1 MLDKDKDEDIYS
13 ASEGLGKCSF
23 YYAQGMQKNWIETN
37 TIFLK
42 CVSRKF
48 VKITK
53 VSFMEVEIIETE
65 MDSNKLS
72 KFKTKAEK
80 DEHIDSLDV
89 WSKRNSSRRMMITRN
104 LAGRRTKI

>member
-1 MLDKDKDEDIYS
+1 MLDKDKNEDIHS

-42 CVSRKF
+42 CDSRKF

-53 VSFMEVEIIETE
+53 TSFMEGELIETE
-65 MDSNKLS
+65 MESSKLS
-72 KFKTKAEK
+72 KFKTKEEN
-80 DEHIDSLDV
+80 D
-89 WSKRNSSRRMMITRN
+89 
-104 LAGRRTKI
+104 KIHCKY